1 MKVRITCTKANKLKS
16 RIMNCREEPKKHR
29 TKMEKAQRMN

>member
-1 MKVRITCTKANKLKS
+1 
-16 RIMNCREEPKKHR
+16 MNCREEPKKHR